1 MLLSKEHLQ
10 MSALPRGS
18 DGAPCAQCIF
28 PPRAVELWTW
38 LMPPSDNG
46 HHRMNKPPH
55 LDAFVQTIGDVS
67 LSRRVQIFYHKN
79 PRSSS
84 RQLNMGYLSWGKWMC
99 FAENC
104 DLWSIL
110 DSLNKAI
117 HLSIIL
123 PYVNVI
129 VFSPS
134 RCHVYKYNSF
144 YLYSLFSSVLRHLQ
158 HLVLTITRTWSS
170 LNGLYSSI

>member
-1 MLLSKEHLQ
+1 
-10 MSALPRGS
+10 
-18 DGAPCAQCIF
+18 
-28 PPRAVELWTW
+28 
-38 LMPPSDNG
+38 MPPSDNG

-123 PYVNVI
+123 PCECFPQVDVMCVNTTAFI
-129 VFSPS
+129 
-134 RCHVYKYNSF
+134 Y
-144 YLYSLFSSVLRHLQ
+144 
-158 HLVLTITRTWSS
+158 IASS
-170 LNGLYSSI
+170 LQYLDTYSI

>member
-1 MLLSKEHLQ
+1 MY
-10 MSALPRGS
+10 R
-18 DGAPCAQCIF
+18 C
-28 PPRAVELWTW
+28 
-38 LMPPSDNG
+38 
-46 HHRMNKPPH
+46 
-55 LDAFVQTIGDVS
+55 LDAYKSFIT
-67 LSRRVQIFYHKN
+67 KT

-84 RQLNMGYLSWGKWMC
+84 KQLNMGYLSWGKWMC

-170 LNGLYSSI
+170 LNGLYTLQYKYYWFLIGQLTCNSVEGQWWFLPILFEFWKKKKTPRNKFDRE